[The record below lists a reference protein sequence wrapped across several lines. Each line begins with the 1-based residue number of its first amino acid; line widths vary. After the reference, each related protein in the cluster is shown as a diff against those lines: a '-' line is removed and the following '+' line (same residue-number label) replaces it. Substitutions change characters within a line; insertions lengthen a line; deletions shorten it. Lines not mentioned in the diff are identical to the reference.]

1 MAEVDSIAKA
11 EGNQEQKSNKRPAM
25 EEWIERS
32 QMGRV
37 AASLTSRQHI
47 GPTSEETQ
55 VGRWQQN
62 KMNRNCGLGISSL
75 DKRKLPKERL
85 CG

>member
-1 MAEVDSIAKA
+1 MAEVDNIAKA

-37 AASLTSRQHI
+37 AASLTGRQHI

-62 KMNRNCGLGISSL
+62 EQ
-75 DKRKLPKERL
+75 KLWP
-85 CG
+85 GN